1 MRRILFSL
9 VSIGILA
16 GVQAVEAQTPGRP
29 AGPPQPPASG
39 PGEIRGTVVDTESSA
54 PVFGAS
60 VAVWSGEP
68 AVLLAGALVRADG
81 SFRIE
86 GLRPGRYELRIS
98 SLGYAPRIIGDHE
111 IEAGSP
117 RTSIGTVRLER
128 AAVVLEGVEVTA
140 DRSMIELA
148 PDRNAYRA
156 RDIAPTAANASEVL
170 GSVPSV
176 NVDAEGKVSLRG
188 NENVAVQIN
197 GRPAPLRGAQLAAYL
212 QQIPANV
219 LERVEVIPNPSARY
233 DPDGMAGI
241 INIVLRQ
248 NVDLGLSG
256 GFTMSAAAT
265 DRYSTSGNLG
275 YQVGRV
281 TLFGNY
287 GYSADERGLHGIND
301 RERYGAGGLP
311 IAITEQDIA
320 GRTSNSGHNLTS
332 SLEYRLNDRDL
343 LFTGFTANAR
353 SSGELSSS
361 DYTELTGERLLLDR
375 FDRIRDT
382 DASNRMLDYHAG
394 FKRTFEPQRHEL
406 TTELRL
412 NRSADDDRTDLWRQ
426 PHAAASGART
436 EAEINSVEATSR
448 QITGQADYTRMLAAR
463 TKLETGYKGNARW
476 LDRDYRAERDP
487 SGSGVFLPSDLSNT
501 FDFDEQVHA
510 VYGVVSQGA
519 GKFELQGGLRA
530 EQASR
535 DFVLGGA
542 ESYPFSYGSLFPSG
556 MVMYRLSDA
565 QNVKVS
571 YSRRIRRPG
580 TQELNPFPFFFD
592 SHNVFF
598 GNPEL
603 SPEYTDAIELG
614 YQRTG
619 QLGSLQVSPFYRRT
633 SDVIRFI
640 INTAD
645 QVDGREVTSVSFRN
659 LDNSSSW
666 GTDVNGSLRLGQRL
680 NGFASFNV
688 FKMVTEG
695 GTDESTLSSDAV
707 TWSARANATAQ
718 LNSTL
723 TAQAMY
729 MYRAPMNIERGRFS
743 SMQMSSFSLRQKLPG
758 DKATVSL
765 RLVDPFNTMAMRL
778 EAGDENLLQL
788 TERRFGVRAAHLT
801 FQYTFGSAP
810 RLRQRRPEPAAE
822 PQTGFPQ

>member
-1 MRRILFSL
+1 MTRILL
-9 VSIGILA
+9 VSIGLLA
-16 GVQAVEAQTPGRP
+16 GVQAVAAQAPGRP

-39 PGEIRGTVVDTESSA
+39 AGEIRGTVVDTETSA

-68 AVLLAGALVRADG
+68 AVLVAGALVRADG

-86 GLRPGRYELRIS
+86 GMRPGRFELRIS
-98 SLGYAPRIIGDHE
+98 SLGYAPQIIGDHE
-111 IEAGSP
+111 IDAGSP

-128 AAVVLEGVEVTA
+128 AAVVLEGVSVTA
-140 DRSMIELA
+140 ERSMIELA

-156 RDIAPTAANASEVL
+156 RDIAPAAANASEVL

-176 NVDAEGKVSLRG
+176 NVDADGKVSLRG

-212 QQIPANV
+212 QQIPASV

-241 INIVLRQ
+241 INIVLKQ

-256 GFTMSAAAT
+256 GLTMSAAAT

-281 TLFGNY
+281 TLFGTY
-287 GYSADERGLHGIND
+287 GYSADERDLRGIND
-301 RERYGAGGLP
+301 RERYVGGQP
-311 IAITEQDIA
+311 IAITEQDIV
-320 GRTSNSGHNLTS
+320 GVTQNSGHNLTS
-332 SLEYRLNDRDL
+332 SLEYRLNSRDM

-353 SSGELSSS
+353 RSGELSSS
-361 DYTELTGERLLLDR
+361 DHSVLSGERLLLDR

-382 DASNRMLDYHAG
+382 DANSRMIDYHAG

-412 NRSADDDRTDLWRQ
+412 NRSAEDDRTDLWRQ
-426 PHAAASGART
+426 PHAVASSMRT

-448 QITGQADYTRMLAAR
+448 QITGQADYVRMLAAR
-463 TKLETGYKGNARW
+463 TKLETGYKGHARW
-476 LDRDYRAERDP
+476 LDRDYRAERDQG
-487 SGSGVFLPSDLSNT
+487 GSGIFLPSNLSNT

-510 VYGVVSQGA
+510 VYGVVSQGS

-535 DFVLGGA
+535 DFVLGGE
-542 ESYPFSYGSLFPSG
+542 ESFPFSYGSLFPSG
-556 MVMYRLSDA
+556 MVMYRFSDA
-565 QNVKVS
+565 QNVKAS

-659 LDNSSSW
+659 LDRSSSW

-707 TWSARANATAQ
+707 TWSARTNATAQ
-718 LNSTL
+718 LSPML

-729 MYRAPMNIERGRFS
+729 MYRAPMNIENGRFS
-743 SMQMSSFSLRQKLPG
+743 SMHMSSFSLRQKLPG

-765 RLVDPFNTMAMRL
+765 RVVDPFNTMGMRL
-778 EAGDENLLQL
+778 SAGDENLLQM
-788 TERRFGVRAAHLT
+788 TERTFGVRAAHLT

-822 PQTGFPQ
+822 PQVGFPQ

>member
-1 MRRILFSL
+1 
-9 VSIGILA
+9 
-16 GVQAVEAQTPGRP
+16 
-29 AGPPQPPASG
+29 
-39 PGEIRGTVVDTESSA
+39 
-54 PVFGAS
+54 
-60 VAVWSGEP
+60 
-68 AVLLAGALVRADG
+68 
-81 SFRIE
+81 
-86 GLRPGRYELRIS
+86 
-98 SLGYAPRIIGDHE
+98 
-111 IEAGSP
+111 
-117 RTSIGTVRLER
+117 VRLDK

-156 RDIAPTAANASEVL
+156 RDIAPAATNASEVL

-176 NVDAEGKVSLRG
+176 NVDADGKVSLRG

-212 QQIPANV
+212 QQIPASV

-241 INIVLRQ
+241 INIVLKQ

-275 YQVGRV
+275 YQAGRV

-287 GYSADERGLHGIND
+287 GYNADERGLSGIND
-301 RERYGAGGLP
+301 RERYGVGSVP

-320 GRTSNSGHNLTS
+320 GTTLNSGHSLTS
-332 SLEYRLNDRDL
+332 SLEYRPNDRDM
-343 LFTGFTANAR
+343 LFTGFTGNIR

-361 DYTELTGERLLLDR
+361 AYSELSGERLLLNR
-375 FDRIRDT
+375 YDRIRDT
-382 DASNRMLDYHAG
+382 DASGRMIEYHAG

-406 TTELRL
+406 TTELRINL
-412 NRSADDDRTDLWRQ
+412 SDDDDRTHLWRQ
-426 PHAAASGART
+426 PTIEASSTRT
-436 EAEINSVEATSR
+436 EAEINSTEASSR
-448 QITGQADYTRMLAAR
+448 QLTGQADYTRMLATR

-476 LDRDYRAERDP
+476 LDRDYQAERDP
-487 SGSGVFLPSDLSNT
+487 SGSGIFLPSNLSNT

-556 MVMYRLSDA
+556 LVMYKLSDA
-565 QNVKVS
+565 QNVKIS

-619 QLGSLQVSPFYRRT
+619 QLGSFQVSPFYRRT

-645 QVDGREVTSVSFRN
+645 HVEGREVTSVSFRN

-666 GTDVNGSLRLGQRL
+666 GTDVNGSLRLGQRI

-729 MYRAPMNIERGRFS
+729 MYRAPMNIEGGRFS
-743 SMQMSSFSLRQKLPG
+743 RMQMSSFSLRQKLPG

-765 RLVDPFNTMAMRL
+765 RVVDPFNTMAMRL
-778 EAGDENLLQL
+778 EAGDENILQI
-788 TERRFGVRAAHLT
+788 TERKFGVRAAHLT

-822 PQTGFPQ
+822 PQT